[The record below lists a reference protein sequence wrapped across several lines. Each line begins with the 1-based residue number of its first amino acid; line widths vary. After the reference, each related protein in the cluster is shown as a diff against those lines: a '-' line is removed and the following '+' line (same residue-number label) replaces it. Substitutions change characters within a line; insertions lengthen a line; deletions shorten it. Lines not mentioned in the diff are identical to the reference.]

1 MSKLW
6 LIMGVTL
13 LALGGCVRD
22 QPQLQPVETSPRV
35 EVRQDSAASVLA
47 CVQDNK
53 ALNRVAFKEAYA
65 AATRQ
70 VAEREDGAV
79 LRLICL
85 SLHEYASYK
94 QFKGGIEAAEAYVGT
109 LTEDSVGMKGLL
121 ALMQRLD
128 KEKIARWM
136 AYNRGVE
143 EKEGLAA
150 ENKELMERNG
160 QLEKN
165 AVQDQGRIRDLQKQI
180 EQLKNIENII
190 KNRDR

>member
-1 MSKLW
+1 M
-6 LIMGVTL
+6 VL
-13 LALGGCVRD
+13 LHALEKDAKGTIHGEEHLTGK
-22 QPQLQPVETSPRV
+22 P
-35 EVRQDSAASVLA
+35 
-47 CVQDNK
+47 
-53 ALNRVAFKEAYA
+53 EAHAYL
-65 AATRQ
+65 
-70 VAEREDGAV
+70 EK
-79 LRLICL
+79 I
-85 SLHEYASYK
+85 
-94 QFKGGIEAAEAYVGT
+94 KGGIEAAEAYVGT